1 MKHLEELKE
10 VVKRELEKFG
20 KQGDISVSNLDKIHK
35 LSDLYKNLCKIEMLE
50 EESEGEY
57 SEARGGRGG
66 NRGGRSSYEMGGSS
80 YDDDMM
86 YSERRGRGRNA
97 RRDSMGRYSSEGGSY
112 EGGLSYRGGSSY
124 ERGYSRDESK
134 DEMMS
139 MLGEMMEDANPKE
152 REALKECMRAL
163 ERA

>member
-20 KQGDISVSNLDKIHK
+20 KQGDISVSSLDKIHK

-50 EESEGEY
+50 EEAEGGY
-57 SEARGGRGG
+57 SEERVGRGG
-66 NRGGRSSYEMGGSS
+66 NRGGRSSYDGGSS

-97 RRDSMGRYSSEGGSY
+97 KRDSMGRYSSEGGSY
-112 EGGLSYRGGSSY
+112 EGG
-124 ERGYSRDESK
+124 YSRHDAK
-134 DEMMS
+134 DWMMS
-139 MLGEMMEDANPKE
+139 QLGEMMEGADPKE
-152 REALKECMRAL
+152 REALKECMRAI

>member
-20 KQGDISVSNLDKIHK
+20 KQGDISVSSLDKIHK
-35 LSDLYKNLCKIEMLE
+35 LSDLYKNLCKIEMME
-50 EESEGEY
+50 SESEGEY
-57 SEARGGRGG
+57 SETRGRTGGYMRG
-66 NRGGRSSYEMGGSS
+66 SP

-97 RRDSMGRYSSEGGSY
+97 RRDSVGRYSSDEGGSSY
-112 EGGLSYRGGSSY
+112 DRGGRGGSSY

-134 DEMMS
+134 DDMMS
-139 MLGEMMEDANPKE
+139 MIGEMMEDASPKE

>member
-20 KQGDISVSNLDKIHK
+20 KQGDISVSSLDKIHK

-50 EESEGEY
+50 EEAEGGY

-66 NRGGRSSYEMGGSS
+66 SRGGRSSYDGGSS

-97 RRDSMGRYSSEGGSY
+97 KRDSMGRYSSEGGSY
-112 EGGLSYRGGSSY
+112 EGGSSY
-124 ERGYSRDESK
+124 ERGGYSRDEAT
-134 DEMMS
+134 DWMMRE
-139 MLGEMMEDANPKE
+139 LGSMMEDADPKQ
-152 REALKECMRAL
+152 REALKKCMREL
-163 ERA
+163 ERD

>member
-20 KQGDISVSNLDKIHK
+20 KQGDISVSSLDKIHK

-50 EESEGEY
+50 EEAEGGY

-66 NRGGRSSYEMGGSS
+66 NRGGRSSYDGGSS

-97 RRDSMGRYSSEGGSY
+97 KRDSMGRYSSEGGSY
-112 EGGLSYRGGSSY
+112 EGGSSYRGGQGGSSY
-124 ERGYSRDESK
+124 EGGYSQAK
-134 DEMMS
+134 DDMMM
-139 MLGEMMEDANPKE
+139 MLGEMMEDASPKE
-152 REALKECMRAL
+152 REALKKCMREL
-163 ERA
+163 ERD

>member
-1 MKHLEELKE
+1 MIKHMDEGKMTLAREIEKILKA
-10 VVKRELEKFG
+10 
-20 KQGDISVSNLDKIHK
+20 GDISVSTLEKLHK
-35 LSDLYKNLCKIEMLE
+35 LSDTYKNLCKIEALE
-50 EESEGEY
+50 SDEGY
-57 SEARGGRGG
+57 SEARGGRG
-66 NRGGRSSYEMGGSS
+66 RGRSSYDGGSS

-97 RRDSMGRYSSEGGSY
+97 KRDSMGRYSSDGGSY
-112 EGGLSYRGGSSY
+112 EGGSSYRGGSSY